1 MKQVTTYLNFDGN
14 CRKAMQ
20 FYQKCLDTDIDHIDL
35 RVPRLAE
42 VVAFYEALLPAL
54 GFSRRMAIEGW
65 SQFQAAGNMA
75 PEFFGITESP
85 SHVPTENTIA
95 FRAESPADVDRV
107 AEISARVGARDI
119 EGPMDYAPG
128 YYPVFFEDPTGNRL
142 EECHRLRA

>member
-1 MKQVTTYLNFDGN
+1 MKQVATYLNFDGN

-75 PEFFGITESP
+75 TEFFGITESP
-85 SHVPTENTIA
+85 SPVPTENSIA
-95 FRAESPADVDRV
+95 FRAESPADVDGV
-107 AEISARVGARDI
+107 ARDI

-128 YYPVFFEDPTGNRL
+128 YYPVFLRTRL
-142 EECHRLRA
+142 AIALKCVTACARK

>member
-1 MKQVTTYLNFDGN
+1 MKQVATYPNFDGN

-35 RVPRLAE
+35 RAPRFAE

-75 PEFFGITESP
+75 TEFFGITESP
-85 SHVPTENTIA
+85 SHVPTENSIA

-107 AEISARVGARDI
+107 ARDI

-128 YYPVFFEDPTGNRL
+128 YYPVFLRTRL
-142 EECHRLRA
+142 AIALKCVTACARK